1 METNYTLNVC
11 FTAVYSTDESVALH
25 VFQQDQKLNE
35 MSQQVLELQSKHS
48 SATATIEELRSQI
61 QQLKDQNS
69 LLKAQRGEEM
79 FTKFWGSLFVLWVK
93 SQLWLRNGVCVLG
106 CVNESQCLKVAE
118 AWQRDGDK
126 IGKAS

>member
-79 FTKFWGSLFVLWVK
+79 FTKF
-93 SQLWLRNGVCVLG
+93 
-106 CVNESQCLKVAE
+106 
-118 AWQRDGDK
+118 
-126 IGKAS
+126 